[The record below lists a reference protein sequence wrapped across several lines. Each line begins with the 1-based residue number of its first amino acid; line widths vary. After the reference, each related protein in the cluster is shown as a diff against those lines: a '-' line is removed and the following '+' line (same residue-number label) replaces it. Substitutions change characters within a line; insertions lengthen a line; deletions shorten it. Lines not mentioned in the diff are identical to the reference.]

1 MDAAKTT
8 RLPSAVPVL
17 SGLLWAAIWLG
28 AGTLL
33 ISLLLAGS
41 ALEETKLVPW
51 TFGVHAFAAFCGGF
65 VAARRAGRKG
75 WYFGTLTGVLYLL
88 GVLIVSFL
96 AVDADWSPRV
106 ALAAL
111 ATGAAGA
118 LGGMLGVNLRR

>member
-1 MDAAKTT
+1 MDVAKST

-33 ISLLLAGS
+33 LSILLTGS
-41 ALEETKLVPW
+41 ALEETELTPW

-75 WYFGTLTGVLYLL
+75 WYFGAVTGVLYMLC
-88 GVLIVSFL
+88 VLIISFL
-96 AVDADWSPRV
+96 AVDAAWSLRV
-106 ALAAL
+106 LAMALL
-111 ATGAAGA
+111 TGAAGA
-118 LGGMLGVNLRR
+118 VGGMLGVNLRK